1 VASEYYKE
9 TKVRLASI
17 YTLLPDYVDAYLDNR
32 DKTAGRKTV
41 FQNESIDIQQNIFA
55 ISQGY

>member
-1 VASEYYKE
+1 M
-9 TKVRLASI
+9 RLASI

-41 FQNESIDIQQNIFA
+41 FQDESMKIQESIFA